1 MNLDQCLGVFL
12 HMLRA
17 VRIGFLEQ
25 NNFLERLEALPIFY
39 AYAVAGFPSP
49 SDDYPTRLDLN
60 RQLIKN
66 PDATYMVKVWGD
78 SMENVGIHSGD
89 VLIVDRS
96 ITPTDNKI
104 VVACLNGELYVKRI
118 RKMNDEIFLL
128 PENDKYKPMCITPDQ
143 DLEIWG
149 VVVHIIHSL

>member
-1 MNLDQCLGVFL
+1 
-12 HMLRA
+12 MLRA

-96 ITPTDNKI
+96 ITPADNKI
-104 VVACLNGELYVKRI
+104 VVVCLDGELFVKRI
-118 RKMNDEIFLL
+118 KKFGEEIYLIA
-128 PENDKYKPMCITPDQ
+128 ENEKYKPIKIMPNQ
-143 DLEIWG
+143 DFEIWG
-149 VVVHIIHSL
+149 VVIHVIHSL